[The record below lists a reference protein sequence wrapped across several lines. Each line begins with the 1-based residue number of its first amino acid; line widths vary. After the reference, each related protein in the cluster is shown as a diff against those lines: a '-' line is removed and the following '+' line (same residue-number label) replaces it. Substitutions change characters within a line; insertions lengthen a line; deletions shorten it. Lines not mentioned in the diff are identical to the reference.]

1 MSTHARSAYR
11 DFPAT
16 GFHPRAFGF
25 PRLIMSAEKHSPE
38 DVALSLTLAIVTSSP
53 EPLLLLDGQLTI
65 IAASTSFCSVFGA
78 NAAQLTGQPLYA
90 LDDGEWDSTQLRS
103 LMVATM
109 SGEGTLDARDIDV
122 QRPQQ
127 QVRHLIVQ
135 ARRLVYLDLEQ
146 TRILVA
152 VSDVTDAR
160 ADMTLKEEAAR
171 GNRVLLQEVR
181 HRVANSLQII
191 ASVLLRNART
201 TTSEETRGHLQ
212 NAHHRVM
219 SVAALE
225 RLLSTSEDGDI
236 EVHAYF
242 TRLCESIS
250 ASMIGEVDQISLTV
264 EGGDGVVEAR
274 VSVSLGLIVTELVI
288 NALKH
293 AFPDGRP
300 GKITVDYNFH
310 GPNWIL
316 CVRDDGV
323 GMPLT
328 APVRT
333 GLGASI
339 VAALAGQLNALV
351 EVTPAHPGTQVSIK
365 HTRIALVEDEPEAA
379 SELLTAARPASSAI
393 GS

>member
-1 MSTHARSAYR
+1 MS
-11 DFPAT
+11 
-16 GFHPRAFGF
+16 
-25 PRLIMSAEKHSPE
+25 
-38 DVALSLTLAIVTSSP
+38 
-53 EPLLLLDGQLTI
+53 
-65 IAASTSFCSVFGA
+65 
-78 NAAQLTGQPLYA
+78 
-90 LDDGEWDSTQLRS
+90 
-103 LMVATM
+103 
-109 SGEGTLDARDIDV
+109 DI
-122 QRPQQ
+122 
-127 QVRHLIVQ
+127 
-135 ARRLVYLDLEQ
+135 
-146 TRILVA
+146 
-152 VSDVTDAR
+152 TDAR
-160 ADMTLKEEAAR
+160 TDAKLKDEALR
-171 GNRVLLQEVR
+171 GIRVLLQEVR

-201 TTSEETRGHLQ
+201 TTSEETRSHLQ
-212 NAHHRVM
+212 NAHNRVM

-225 RLLSTSEDGDI
+225 RLLSTSEEGDI

-250 ASMIGEVDQISLTV
+250 ASMIGDVDQISLVV

-288 NALKH
+288 NALKY

-333 GLGASI
+333 GLGTSI
-339 VAALAGQLNALV
+339 VAALAGQLHASV
-351 EVTPAHPGTQVSIK
+351 EISPQHPGTQVSIK
-365 HTRIALVEDEPEAA
+365 HVRIALVEDEPDAA
-379 SELLTAARPASSAI
+379 NDPLTAAGPESSAT

>member
-1 MSTHARSAYR
+1 
-11 DFPAT
+11 
-16 GFHPRAFGF
+16 
-25 PRLIMSAEKHSPE
+25 MSADKHSPE
-38 DVALSLTLAIVTSSP
+38 DIALSLTLAVVTSSP
-53 EPLLLLDGQLTI
+53 APLLLLDGQLSI
-65 IAASTSFCSVFGA
+65 IAASASFCSVFGA
-78 NAAQLTGQPLYA
+78 DAAKLTGQALYTV
-90 LDDGEWDSTQLRS
+90 DEGKWDSPQLRS
-103 LMVATM
+103 LMTATM
-109 SGEGTLDARDIDV
+109 AGDGTLKACDV
-122 QRPQQ
+122 DLERHRRP
-127 QVRHLIVQ
+127 VRHLIVQ
-135 ARRLVYLDLEQ
+135 ARRLEYLDLEQ

-160 ADMTLKEEAAR
+160 ADATLKEEAIHGSR
-171 GNRVLLQEVR
+171 ILLQEVR

-225 RLLSTSEDGDI
+225 RLLSTSEDGDV

-242 TRLCESIS
+242 TQLCESIS
-250 ASMIGEVDQISLTV
+250 ASMIGDVDQISLV
-264 EGGDGVVEAR
+264 VDGGEGVVEAR

-323 GMPLT
+323 GIPLT
-328 APVRT
+328 APFRQ
-333 GLGASI
+333 GLGTSI
-339 VAALAGQLNALV
+339 VAALAGQLDASV
-351 EVTPAHPGTQVSIK
+351 DTTPEHPGTQVSIK
-365 HTRIALVEDEPEAA
+365 HIRVALVEDESEAA
-379 SELLTAARPASSAI
+379 RAALVAAHPASSAI
-393 GS
+393 AS

>member
-1 MSTHARSAYR
+1 
-11 DFPAT
+11 
-16 GFHPRAFGF
+16 
-25 PRLIMSAEKHSPE
+25 MSANKHSSE
-38 DVALSLTLAIVTSSP
+38 DVAISLTLAVVTSSP
-53 EPLLLLDGQLTI
+53 APLLLLDGELTI
-65 IAASTSFCSVFGA
+65 IAASTSFCSVFDA
-78 NAAQLTGQPLYA
+78 DAAQLAGQPLYA
-90 LDDGEWDSTQLRS
+90 LDDGKWDNSQLRS
-103 LMVATM
+103 LMTT
-109 SGEGTLDARDIDV
+109 TLAGDGAADAHDINL
-122 QRPQQ
+122 QRPLRPVQ
-127 QVRHLIVQ
+127 HLIVQ
-135 ARRLVYLDLEQ
+135 ARQLDYLDLEQ
-146 TRILVA
+146 PRILVA
-152 VSDVTDAR
+152 VSDVTHAR
-160 ADMTLKEEAAR
+160 ADTTLKEEAAR
-171 GNRVLLQEVR
+171 ENRILLQEVR

-201 TTSEETRGHLQ
+201 TTSEETRGHLE

-225 RLLSTSEDGDI
+225 RLLSTSGDGDI

-242 TRLCESIS
+242 TQLCESIS
-250 ASMIGEVDQISLTV
+250 ASMIGDVDQISLIV

-300 GKITVDYNFH
+300 GKITIDYNFH

-333 GLGASI
+333 GLGTSI
-339 VAALAGQLNALV
+339 VAALARQLHALV
-351 EVTPAHPGTQVSIK
+351 ETTPKHPGTQVSIT
-365 HTRIALVEDEPEAA
+365 HTQVALVEGEPEAA
-379 SELLTAARPASSAI
+379 GEPRAAVRPASGAI

>member
-1 MSTHARSAYR
+1 
-11 DFPAT
+11 
-16 GFHPRAFGF
+16 
-25 PRLIMSAEKHSPE
+25 MSADQHSPE
-38 DVALSLTLAIVTSSP
+38 DVVLSLTLAIVTSSP
-53 EPLLLLDGQLTI
+53 APLLLLDGQLTI

-78 NAAQLTGQPLYA
+78 DAAQLTGQPLYA
-90 LDDGEWDSTQLRS
+90 LDEGKWDNPQLRS
-103 LMVATM
+103 LMTATV
-109 SGEGTLDARDIDV
+109 SGDDALDAYDMHL
-122 QRPQQ
+122 QRPQRSAQ
-127 QVRHLIVQ
+127 HLIVQ
-135 ARRLVYLDLEQ
+135 ARRLEYLDLEQ

-160 ADMTLKEEAAR
+160 ADLTLKEEAAR

-191 ASVLLRNART
+191 ASVLLRNARA
-201 TTSEETRGHLQ
+201 TTSEETRGHLE

-225 RLLSTSEDGDI
+225 RLLSTSEDGHI

-250 ASMIGEVDQISLTV
+250 ASMIGDVDQISLIV

-274 VSVSLGLIVTELVI
+274 VSVGLGLIVTELVI

-300 GKITVDYNFH
+300 GKITIDYNFD

-323 GMPLT
+323 GMPLI

-333 GLGASI
+333 GLGTSI
-339 VAALAGQLNALV
+339 VAALARQLHASV
-351 EVTPAHPGTQVSIK
+351 EISPKHPGTQVSIAQ
-365 HTRIALVEDEPEAA
+365 TEIA
-379 SELLTAARPASSAI
+379 
-393 GS
+393 